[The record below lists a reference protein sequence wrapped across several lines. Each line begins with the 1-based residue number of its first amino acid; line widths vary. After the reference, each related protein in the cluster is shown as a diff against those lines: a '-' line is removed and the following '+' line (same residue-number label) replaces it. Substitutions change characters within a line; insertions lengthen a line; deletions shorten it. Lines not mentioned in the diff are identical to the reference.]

1 MMKSQLRV
9 STRKD
14 KAMND
19 TELIQFINCKIL
31 RDHKIIKEDLWVRNG
46 TIVNPEKIFFDEKIQ
61 ASKRIDC
68 KGRIIAPGF
77 IELQINGGWGHD
89 FSYNID
95 NLETGLDMV
104 SQNLLCHGVTAY
116 CPTIVT
122 SPRDTYQAILPRMK
136 KKQGGAHGATVLGVH
151 VEGPFINVEKKG
163 AHPPNCIRGL
173 VKGIDTVK
181 EVYGSLDNIKIIT
194 LAPELEDAE
203 DVIQKLSS
211 QGIVV
216 SVGHSMADLSQGERA
231 VNCGA
236 TLITHLFNAMLP
248 FHHRDPGLVGLL
260 TSNRVPRGKTVY
272 FGIIADGVH
281 THPAALRIAYRVH
294 PEGLVL
300 VTDAISALGL
310 AEGNHNLG
318 QFQIEV
324 RGGRAYIANTDTL
337 CGSIAS
343 MIECVRSFLKS
354 TGCSR
359 EYVLEAA
366 SLHPA
371 RALGIENVKGTLD
384 FGADA
389 DFVMLSDDL
398 ELESTWIAGKRVY
411 VK

>member
-116 CPTIVT
+116 CPTVVT
-122 SPRDTYQAILPRMK
+122 SPRDTYHAILPRMK

-173 VKGIDTVK
+173 VKV
-181 EVYGSLDNIKIIT
+181 
-194 LAPELEDAE
+194 
-203 DVIQKLSS
+203 Q
-211 QGIVV
+211 
-216 SVGHSMADLSQGERA
+216 
-231 VNCGA
+231 
-236 TLITHLFNAMLP
+236 
-248 FHHRDPGLVGLL
+248 
-260 TSNRVPRGKTVY
+260 
-272 FGIIADGVH
+272 
-281 THPAALRIAYRVH
+281 
-294 PEGLVL
+294 
-300 VTDAISALGL
+300 
-310 AEGNHNLG
+310 
-318 QFQIEV
+318 
-324 RGGRAYIANTDTL
+324 
-337 CGSIAS
+337 
-343 MIECVRSFLKS
+343 
-354 TGCSR
+354 
-359 EYVLEAA
+359 
-366 SLHPA
+366 
-371 RALGIENVKGTLD
+371 
-384 FGADA
+384 
-389 DFVMLSDDL
+389 
-398 ELESTWIAGKRVY
+398 
-411 VK
+411 